1 MKMYSNISS
10 TASLIGD
17 STRISILTALT
28 DGRALTAGELAS
40 IAGVTPQAAS
50 SHLTKLLEGS
60 LISVETQGRH
70 RYYKLASPEVIQAI
84 EAIAIISPPIKVR
97 SLRQSSHKK
106 ALEYARTCYNH
117 LAGRFGVALTQA
129 LIELDYLH
137 DLGEVYEITNKGKEW
152 MTTFGIDFEKIN
164 LNAIPHHIDWTERK
178 HHLAGPLAAN
188 MMDRLFELNWISKSS
203 IRRSIQ
209 ITQTG
214 RENILQMFGFD
225 PECLQ

>member
-40 IAGVTPQAAS
+40 IAGVTPQTAS

-117 LAGRFGVALTQA
+117 LAGRFGVALTEA

-152 MTTFGIDFEKIN
+152 LTTFGIDFEKIN

-178 HHLAGPLAAN
+178 HHLAGPLATN
-188 MMDRLFELNWISKSS
+188 MMDRLFELKGS